1 MHLFPGPLGLWAG
14 RLLGVVAAIDLFAMM
29 ALTFVDVTGRKLTG
43 AIPYAKPVYG
53 AYEITELLMGVLIF
67 SALPLVTAR
76 EGHVT
81 IDVFDRYVPAGL
93 RRAQRV
99 IVLGLSAVA
108 LAVIGWRL
116 WLLSYA
122 HAANNEVTMTLY
134 IRHAPFSATFAA
146 MAIVAAIACAA
157 CMVYHITG
165 RTNPNAAADT
175 GSAT

>member
-1 MHLFPGPLGLWAG
+1 MYLFPGPLGLWAG

-29 ALTFVDVTGRKLTG
+29 MLTFVDVTGRKLVGTV
-43 AIPYAKPVYG
+43 AFAKPVYG

-81 IDVFDRYVPAGL
+81 IDIFDRLIPEGL

-99 IVLGLSAVA
+99 IVLGISTIM
-108 LAVIGWRL
+108 LATIGWRL

-134 IRHAPFSATFAA
+134 IRHAPFSRLFAV

-157 CMVYHITG
+157 CVGYHLL
-165 RTNPNAAADT
+165 RRANPNATTETGAAT
-175 GSAT
+175 

>member
-1 MHLFPGPLGLWAG
+1 
-14 RLLGVVAAIDLFAMM
+14 MM
-29 ALTFVDVTGRKLTG
+29 MLTFIDVTGRKLTG
-43 AIPYAKPVYG
+43 TVAYAKPVYG

-81 IDVFDRYVPAGL
+81 IDVFDRLIPAGL

-99 IVLGLSAVA
+99 IVLAISTIM

-116 WLLSYA
+116 WLLSFA

-134 IRHAPFSATFAA
+134 IRHAPFSRLFAIT
-146 MAIVAAIACAA
+146 AIVAAIACAA
-157 CMVYHITG
+157 CVGYHLLH
-165 RTNPNAAADT
+165 RANPNAASNAAAET
-175 GSAT
+175 GAAT